1 MTSSA
6 PRALDIEWGV
16 HAMLVIGSIL
26 LLAGASLLVLLCH
39 EYLSTGI
46 FNRDKP
52 VSPFDGVA

>member
-16 HAMLVIGSIL
+16 HAMLVISSIL
-26 LLAGASLLVLLCH
+26 LLAGASLLVLLCR

-52 VSPFDGVA
+52 VSPLMG